1 MKQLRIVLLFI
12 SALLLCLHSE
22 AHDDFEFNGVNY
34 RLCDDG
40 NSLIVCKKESGYK
53 GHVIVPDSVFHD
65 GKNYPVT
72 AISTYAFAD
81 CDELK
86 TVSFECKIKEIPQN
100 CFERSHNLETIELPE
115 GIEYIR
121 YEAFKNSGLKDIN
134 LPEGILEI
142 EGHAFD
148 GTNIEHIV
156 LPGTLKGSG
165 LGHWNF
171 YRCPQLQSL
180 AIPGSIIRLYIYT
193 IRDCKR
199 LKHIK
204 LGEGLVFLDDTFYE
218 CDSLESL
225 EIPSTVREIGE
236 SWYSYRIKHISVD
249 SDNKWYD
256 SRNDCNALIEK
267 ATNTLVLGCINTVIP
282 ENVTSIG
289 AAFRNCEG
297 LKTAYI
303 PANIESLHSN
313 AFGYNRLDSIIIQES
328 NESIQFTNG
337 TFNSNS
343 HTEKGS
349 DSTAKYLYLGRN
361 VSSRGIPAFEEF
373 PYLETLIIGNHVDS
387 LIMKGCNKYV
397 NIHSQ
402 SQAPHPF
409 IFMFGN
415 DTEAVLGHA
424 TLHVPKGTREL
435 YMATEGWKLFQTII
449 EDMPSAIST
458 SYIHN
463 RSDDSVFNL
472 QGQRIES
479 TFRRGIYIQNG
490 RKKVAK

>member
-53 GHVIVPDSVFHD
+53 GHVIVPDSVFRN

-86 TVSFECKIKEIPQN
+86 SVSFECKIKEIPQN
-100 CFERSHNLETIELPE
+100 CFERSRNLETIELPE

-121 YEAFKNSGLKDIN
+121 YEAFKNSGLKEIN

-142 EGHAFD
+142 EGHAFE
-148 GTNIEHIV
+148 GTNIEHVV

-225 EIPSTVREIGE
+225 EIPSTV
-236 SWYSYRIKHISVD
+236 
-249 SDNKWYD
+249 
-256 SRNDCNALIEK
+256 
-267 ATNTLVLGCINTVIP
+267 
-282 ENVTSIG
+282 
-289 AAFRNCEG
+289 
-297 LKTAYI
+297 
-303 PANIESLHSN
+303 
-313 AFGYNRLDSIIIQES
+313 
-328 NESIQFTNG
+328 
-337 TFNSNS
+337 
-343 HTEKGS
+343 
-349 DSTAKYLYLGRN
+349 
-361 VSSRGIPAFEEF
+361 
-373 PYLETLIIGNHVDS
+373 
-387 LIMKGCNKYV
+387 
-397 NIHSQ
+397 
-402 SQAPHPF
+402 
-409 IFMFGN
+409 
-415 DTEAVLGHA
+415 
-424 TLHVPKGTREL
+424 
-435 YMATEGWKLFQTII
+435 
-449 EDMPSAIST
+449 
-458 SYIHN
+458 
-463 RSDDSVFNL
+463 
-472 QGQRIES
+472 
-479 TFRRGIYIQNG
+479 
-490 RKKVAK
+490 